1 MIILKDIV
9 KGSKEDKD
17 KIRKSVAEI
26 IGRVKSKGDDAIIEM
41 TEQFDGVKVNE
52 FKISEEETK
61 KAYDLVDETTVKT
74 LHFAAERIE
83 SFAKRQLA
91 CLKPLEFEDT
101 SGVILGHKLIP
112 MNSCACYI
120 PGGRYPLP
128 STAIMS
134 VLVAK
139 TAGVK
144 RVIACSPPSKKFLS
158 IDPAILVALDIAGAD
173 EIYCVGGAQ
182 AIAACVYGT
191 ETIKPVDFIV
201 GPGNK
206 FVNEAK
212 RQVMGDVGVDSLSGP
227 SELLIIADESA
238 SSDYVVRDLLALCE
252 HDPAARTALVTSSKK
267 LADEVLGKIK
277 KEASALVNSKVSLK
291 SWENN
296 GQIIFADNLEE
307 AIEFTNNYA
316 PEHLEVQTSCNDEVV
331 NKLVNFGSLF
341 IGHYSP
347 HTFGDYV
354 SGPNHIL
361 PTMRTARY
369 SNGLWVGEF
378 IRVSSY
384 QKMNKKSAIALSDAA
399 CNMAKMEG
407 LFAHKQS
414 IEIRSNK

>member
-1 MIILKDIV
+1 
-9 KGSKEDKD
+9 
-17 KIRKSVAEI
+17 
-26 IGRVKSKGDDAIIEM
+26 
-41 TEQFDGVKVNE
+41 
-52 FKISEEETK
+52 
-61 KAYDLVDETTVKT
+61 
-74 LHFAAERIE
+74 
-83 SFAKRQLA
+83 
-91 CLKPLEFEDT
+91 
-101 SGVILGHKLIP
+101 
-112 MNSCACYI
+112 
-120 PGGRYPLP
+120 
-128 STAIMS
+128 
-134 VLVAK
+134 
-139 TAGVK
+139 
-144 RVIACSPPSKKFLS
+144 
-158 IDPAILVALDIAGAD
+158 
-173 EIYCVGGAQ
+173 
-182 AIAACVYGT
+182 
-191 ETIKPVDFIV
+191 
-201 GPGNK
+201 
-206 FVNEAK
+206 
-212 RQVMGDVGVDSLSGP
+212 MGDVGVDSLSGP

-238 SSDYVVRDLLALCE
+238 SPDYVVRDLLALCE
-252 HDPAARTALVTSSKK
+252 HDPAARTALVTTSRK

-316 PEHLEVQTSCNDEVV
+316 PEHLEVQTSCNDKVV

-384 QKMNKKSAIALSDAA
+384 QKMNKESAIALSDAA

-407 LFAHKQS
+407 LFAHEQS
-414 IEIRSNK
+414 IEIRLNK